1 MATTEEFMGAPV
13 IGAIS
18 TGTPVSTPLTVVKQA
33 VEEIVNIWDEDDD
46 DDVAGKDEKDKEVK
60 IEVVYQEI
68 TLNQYDEKSSAAN
81 YVPFFA
87 MLILIVLLIVAALY
101 LYKRIIT

>member
-18 TGTPVSTPLTVVKQA
+18 TGTPVSTPLTIVKEA
-33 VEEIVNIWDEDDD
+33 VEDIKNIWDDEDDD
-46 DDVAGKDEKDKEVK
+46 NADEGKKDKDVK
-60 IEVVYQEI
+60 IEVVYQEV
-68 TLNQYDEKSSAAN
+68 TVNQYGEKTSATS

-101 LYKRIIT
+101 LYRRIVT